1 MSLQPDGGRA
11 PSEATRRTGPA
22 GKVSSVK
29 DWIDRV
35 MKNPVVAHAMAAMNR
50 YNKRLGPQ
58 FAAGITYFS
67 VLSMVPILMF
77 AFSMLGMT
85 LTVLRPDLL
94 DQVKALLDAELGAT
108 DLSESLGKAVD
119 HAFQNWASVASVA
132 VVTAAYSGSNW
143 VGNLKRAVRVMWS
156 EKFADAARRGNF
168 FIEIALNLATFLG
181 LLVCVAVSLG
191 VASVGGGFSREVIEW
206 LGWSHL
212 PGIGF
217 VFQAV
222 SVVLT
227 LLASWIL
234 IAFLF
239 VAMPRKRAKPRAW
252 LIGTLIG
259 AVLITLLQ
267 QVAGRLVGLFSNNPA
282 SAIFGPVIV
291 LMLVL
296 NLLATII
303 LMSAAWVG
311 TDEVWAAELT
321 AAQAERTSE
330 VIDHSGIDLS
340 EDTVA
345 ASQQASRRWAAT
357 RTLEDLRR
365 AEPMTLPPPD
375 PARPV
380 RQDVAARSVR
390 IGTRLGYAVS
400 AATGLGLGVM
410 LASLGRG
417 LRRR

>member
-11 PSEATRRTGPA
+11 QSEATRRTGPA

-156 EKFADAARRGNF
+156 EKVADAARRGNF

-375 PARPV
+375 PDRPV

-390 IGTRLGYAVS
+390 IGTRLGYAVG

>member
-1 MSLQPDGGRA
+1 MSWQRDGGRA
-11 PSEATRRTGPA
+11 PSEATRRTEPA

-29 DWIDRV
+29 DWIGRI

-94 DQVKALLDAELGAT
+94 DQVKDLLDAELP

-132 VVTAAYSGSNW
+132 IVTAAYSGSNW

-181 LLVCVAVSLG
+181 LLVCVGVSLG
-191 VASVGGGFSREVIEW
+191 VASVGGGFSRQVIEW

-239 VAMPRKRAKPRAW
+239 VAMPRQRAKPRAW

-330 VIDHSGIDLS
+330 VIDPSGIDLA
-340 EDTVA
+340 EETVA
-345 ASQQASRRWAAT
+345 ASHQASRRWAAT
-357 RTLEDLRR
+357 RTLDDLRR
-365 AEPMTLPPPD
+365 ADPMTLPSPD

-390 IGTRLGYAVS
+390 IGTKLGYGVG
-400 AATGLGLGVM
+400 AATGLGVGALVAGLV
-410 LASLGRG
+410 RG

>member
-390 IGTRLGYAVS
+390 IGTRLGYAVG
-400 AATGLGLGVM
+400 AATGLGLGA
-410 LASLGRG
+410 LLTSLVRG

>member
-321 AAQAERTSE
+321 AAQSERTSE

-390 IGTRLGYAVS
+390 IGTRLGYAVG
-400 AATGLGLGVM
+400 AATGLGVGVM

>member
-1 MSLQPDGGRA
+1 M
-11 PSEATRRTGPA
+11 
-22 GKVSSVK
+22 K
-29 DWIDRV
+29 DWIDRI

-94 DQVKALLDAELGAT
+94 DQVKSLLDAELGAT

-132 VVTAAYSGSNW
+132 VITAAYSGSNW

-212 PGIGF
+212 PWIGF

-252 LIGTLIG
+252 LVGTLIG

-330 VIDHSGIDLS
+330 VTDHAGIDLS
-340 EDTVA
+340 GETVA

-375 PARPV
+375 PDRPV
-380 RQDVAARSVR
+380 RQEVAARSVR
-390 IGTRLGYAVS
+390 IGTKLGYAVG
-400 AATGLGLGVM
+400 AATGLGLGA
-410 LASLGRG
+410 LLTSLVRG